1 MWETYVSQTLST
13 VCKVGGQR
21 GGAAGIAPDAVTL
34 HGRKQGREAFL
45 GSPVCD
51 QGRKASAQ
59 RCSFV
64 HHSNPL
70 TLSVLILETGD

>member
-34 HGRKQGREAFL
+34 HGRKRGGEAFL

-70 TLSVLILETGD
+70 TLSILILETGD